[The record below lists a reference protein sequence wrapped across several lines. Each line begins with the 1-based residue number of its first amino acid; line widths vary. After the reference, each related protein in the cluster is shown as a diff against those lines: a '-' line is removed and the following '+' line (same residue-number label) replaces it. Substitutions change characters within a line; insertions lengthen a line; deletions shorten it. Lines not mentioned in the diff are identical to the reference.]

1 MPSSRYFESASTV
14 DLSSLDAVTV
24 YWFGRVS
31 AGSEGGLWGHNYN
44 NLFELSLI
52 STNGGEQNGQLRA
65 KMRNGNSDL
74 LEKIFDFS
82 SPDEHICVAVVFDL
96 TKTDTSQI
104 AAYVNGSP
112 DDWSVNESFINE
124 DSFGDSTF
132 ILGDNGTYG
141 APLIRCQAFA
151 VFPEAHTRAQVQ
163 AVSDDWF
170 EKSGVNV

>member
-1 MPSSRYFESASTV
+1 MPSAPHLETSGSV
-14 DLSSLDAVTV
+14 DLASLDAVTV

-31 AGSEGGLWGHNYN
+31 AGSEGALWGHNLGN
-44 NLFELSLI
+44 NRELTLRAV
-52 STNGGEQNGQLRA
+52 NGEQLRA
-65 KMRNGNSDL
+65 KMTNAANNP
-74 LEKIFDFS
+74 LEKIFDFLT
-82 SPDEHICVAVVFDL
+82 PGLIDEHICVAVVFDL

-112 DDWSVNESFINE
+112 DDWSDNETYLNE
-124 DSFGDSTF
+124 DGFGDSTF

-151 VFPEAHTRAQVQ
+151 VFPEAHTQAQVQ